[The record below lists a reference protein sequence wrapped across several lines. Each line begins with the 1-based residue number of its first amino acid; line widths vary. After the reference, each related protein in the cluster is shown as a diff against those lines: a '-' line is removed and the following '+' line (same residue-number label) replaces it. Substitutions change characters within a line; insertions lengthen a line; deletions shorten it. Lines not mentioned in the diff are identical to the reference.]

1 MDLSF
6 SRSRRTSLRA
16 LMGLPV
22 PNGLFLG
29 SIHGLRPLRLSRLSA
44 SAWSHMATSSGV
56 GMYAQPA
63 SAA

>member
-29 SIHGLRPLRLSRLSA
+29 SIHGLHPLRLSRLSA
-44 SAWSHMATSSGV
+44 SAWSHMATSSGA
-56 GMYAQPA
+56 GMYDQPA